1 MCKMIKVVV
10 GAMFIAGTLTA
21 EVAISERSTI
31 DRVLAG
37 ELEIDTEQARKA
49 IDEYLIYLKEGEPT
63 ALDYNKLYKA
73 VCAQP
78 FYISKREWPYY
89 AAILGDILER
99 HAKFATKENEKQR
112 ADIYQ
117 MLEYYNGVMA
127 DPAVTEADE
136 IQRQYEESAL
146 RFVDSLLMQS
156 NPNFSIIEGRS
167 LANSILMMKFKHKE
181 MGATIL
187 RAHIMVVTPVESSV
201 GELSNLLDAVN
212 TGCKEPMNDVL
223 YVHLVAKCGSMM
235 RGYEEVGKIDSDKYK
250 AIKAFV
256 GEAKAK
262 GLVL

>member
-1 MCKMIKVVV
+1 
-10 GAMFIAGTLTA
+10 
-21 EVAISERSTI
+21 
-31 DRVLAG
+31 
-37 ELEIDTEQARKA
+37 
-49 IDEYLIYLKEGEPT
+49 
-63 ALDYNKLYKA
+63 
-73 VCAQP
+73 
-78 FYISKREWPYY
+78 
-89 AAILGDILER
+89 
-99 HAKFATKENEKQR
+99 
-112 ADIYQ
+112 
-117 MLEYYNGVMA
+117 
-127 DPAVTEADE
+127 
-136 IQRQYEESAL
+136 
-146 RFVDSLLMQS
+146 
-156 NPNFSIIEGRS
+156 
-167 LANSILMMKFKHKE
+167 MMKFKHKE